1 VPQLIVPS
9 AYDQFDNAMRLAHL
23 GVGLS
28 LPMARV
34 NAQRLSAV
42 LGRLLA
48 QPAWAQRAQ
57 AVSLQM
63 DVAGFH
69 EQACLAVEALSA

>member
-1 VPQLIVPS
+1 
-9 AYDQFDNAMRLAHL
+9 MAH
-23 GVGLS
+23 
-28 LPMARV
+28 V
-34 NAQRLSAV
+34 NAQTLSAV

-48 QPAWAQRAQ
+48 QPSLRDRSQ
-57 AVSLQM
+57 AVALQM

>member
-1 VPQLIVPS
+1 
-9 AYDQFDNAMRLAHL
+9 MRLAHL

-28 LPMARV
+28 LPMGRV
-34 NAQRLSAV
+34 NAQTLSAV
-42 LGRLLA
+42 LGRLLV
-48 QPAWAQRAQ
+48 QPSFRDRSQ
-57 AVSLQM
+57 AVALQM